1 MTIWYCQLGIRS
13 TAYYCA
19 GVLVLRVSIGSA
31 IVVLRINCIQN
42 NTPCNRSVVMKT
54 ISINSKEDSST
65 ETSRK
70 EGACAALGN
79 ARAAL
84 FDQLRLLLGT
94 GRCAG
99 CRVRGSGGGG
109 CAGAAHVAVT

>member
-1 MTIWYCQLGIRS
+1 
-13 TAYYCA
+13 
-19 GVLVLRVSIGSA
+19 
-31 IVVLRINCIQN
+31 
-42 NTPCNRSVVMKT
+42 MKT

-94 GRCAG
+94 GRCAVQG
-99 CRVRGSGGGG
+99 VRSTG
-109 CAGAAHVAVT
+109 CAAAAAAAAPAQRTWRLPNSGAD